1 MVCPACGYKNP
12 PGTRFCGQCG
22 ISLAGSVPLREQ
34 RKLVTVLF
42 ADVVGSTRLTG
53 SADPER
59 VRAQVARYFEIARQ
73 EVYRYGG
80 TVEKFIGDAVMAV
93 FGLPTIHEDDPERAA
108 RAAVS
113 LLARL
118 RPDIEA
124 GEFPEIRIGIDTG
137 EVVADV
143 MATEKGEFLVTGE
156 VVNLAAR
163 LQQHAEPGGVL
174 IGERTLLALR
184 DVAQVRPI
192 PPLNVRGLA
201 TPLAAWELVEVAA
214 TRERRVL
221 ATPFVG
227 RVEELELLHRHVQR
241 MQHDSR
247 GHLVMILGAA
257 GLGKT
262 RLVRE
267 FRSRTNDVHA
277 LGGRSLPY
285 GSGVPLSALREA
297 IRAECGILVGD
308 SLEVARQKLLDRV
321 ERLEVQEVAP
331 GLLTM
336 LGLGGD
342 GRDFTR
348 DALFSGIDTF
358 FQALARQ
365 SPSMVIL
372 EDMHSAEDVTLDYI
386 EHAARWLPRVPLLLL
401 VLGRPELVERRP
413 GWTGENLGATTLLLA
428 PLAGDQCRALLL
440 GILGSKPAPAALI
453 DLLLNRAAG
462 NALFMEEMLRTLL
475 ERGVLTELS
484 DRWALTVPMDQ
495 ITIPDSV
502 HAVIA
507 ARVDALPAAER
518 RVLQTAAVVGKDFW
532 LGAVRFISGGNHIDE
547 ALQALLGKDVLV
559 QKRRSTL
566 RGETEYTF
574 RHILIRDIGYMM
586 VPKSQRWPMH
596 ARCAD
601 WLGQAS
607 GARRTEY
614 ADFLAHHWLQVVAL
628 RRDLGLRPDAEA
640 QEHAVANLLV
650 AGDRAAEV
658 YANTTALDYYTRAL
672 ALEPDSTACLRALVG
687 AGKVRALLGQYDR
700 AREDFA
706 AMHTLAQKAG
716 ELRWEVVALDQ
727 LGYSYRQ
734 QDQITHALEHL
745 ERALALSRQVGDASL
760 TGRILNHIGFTYV
773 NVVRHEDAIRSHRE
787 ARRLLE
793 SCGDLAGLAESL
805 HGLGENA
812 RFLGDFQEAI
822 RWLSESAKVSD
833 RIGNRSLSGENL
845 YMLAVSRHHL
855 GQYAEAEAD
864 AARGIAV
871 LGEIN
876 DVWNSSFAL
885 LVAARIATTLGK
897 FAKALEYANRGL
909 RLARQVGASRP
920 RVLNLQ
926 ALSAVRWELQDHI
939 NAWRMAGEAAELARA
954 GEAGAFQMA
963 LVLSSLALTAAA
975 LGRTVEARSH
985 VEEARQSLKAGQART
1000 EYAHDLAHT
1009 EGRVLLALHE
1019 PGAAAEAARALLDA
1033 VAVSDD
1039 AHWRIPAMLLLAD
1052 ARFALEDLAAAV
1064 AVYETVAEEAERVA
1078 RTPILWR
1085 TLAGLAEAQQALGHG
1100 QKATASARRAR
1111 EIVDRLAATVPHPPL
1126 REAFLQ
1132 SEKVQR
1138 LDGLA
1143 GA

>member
-1 MVCPACGYKNP
+1 MVCPICGFENP
-12 PGTRFCGQCG
+12 RGARFCGQCG
-22 ISLAGSVPLREQ
+22 ISLAASAPLREQ

-42 ADVVGSTRLTG
+42 ADIVGSTRLTG

-113 LLARL
+113 LLTRL
-118 RPDIEA
+118 RPDIDA
-124 GEFPEIRIGIDTG
+124 GELPEIRIGIDTG

-143 MATEKGEFLVTGE
+143 MAAEKGEFLVTGE

-163 LQQHAEPGGVL
+163 LQQHAEPGRVL
-174 IGERTLLALR
+174 IGERTMLALR
-184 DVAQVRPI
+184 DVAQVRPV
-192 PPLNVRGLA
+192 PPLNVRGVA
-201 TPLAAWELVEVAA
+201 SALAAWELVEVALA
-214 TRERRVL
+214 RERLVPG
-221 ATPFVG
+221 TPFVG
-227 RVEELELLHRHVQR
+227 RAEELDLLHRHVQR
-241 MQHDSR
+241 MQHDGR

-262 RLVRE
+262 RLVRK
-267 FRSRTNDVHA
+267 FRSQANNVHA
-277 LGGRSLPY
+277 LGGRALPY

-308 SLEVARQKLLDRV
+308 SLEVARQKLLDRM
-321 ERLEVQEVAP
+321 ERLEIQEAAP
-331 GLLTM
+331 TLLTM

-348 DALFSGIDTF
+348 DALFGGIDTF

-365 SPSMVIL
+365 RPSMMIL

-386 EHAARWLPRVPLLLL
+386 EHAARWLPGVPLLLL
-401 VLGRPELVERRP
+401 MLGRPELLERRP
-413 GWTGENLGATTLLLA
+413 AWTVEKPGATTLFLA
-428 PLAGDQCRALLL
+428 PLVGAQSRALLF
-440 GILGSKPAPAALI
+440 GILGRKPAPAALLE
-453 DLLLNRAAG
+453 LLLNRASG
-462 NALFMEEMLRTLL
+462 NALFMEEMLRALL
-475 ERGVLTELS
+475 ERGVLTEHP

-507 ARVDALPAAER
+507 ARVDALPASER

-532 LGAVRFISGGNHIDE
+532 LGAVRFITGGNHVDE
-547 ALQALLGKDVLV
+547 ALQALVGKDVLV

-566 RGETEYTF
+566 RGEKEYTF

-601 WLGQAS
+601 WLDQAS

-614 ADFLAHHWLQVVAL
+614 ADFVAHHWLQVVAL
-628 RRDLGLRPDAEA
+628 RRDLGLPPDAQV
-640 QEHAVANLLV
+640 QEQAIANLLV
-650 AGDRAAEV
+650 AADRAAEV
-658 YANTTALDYYTRAL
+658 YANTTALDHYTQAL
-672 ALEPDSTACLRALVG
+672 ALESDSTARL
-687 AGKVRALLGQYDR
+687 RALLGGGKVRVLLGQYER

-706 AMHTLAQKAG
+706 AMRSLAQKAG
-716 ELRWEVVALDQ
+716 ERRWEVVALDH
-727 LGYSYRQ
+727 LGHAYRQ

-745 ERALALSRQVGDASL
+745 ELALALSRQIGDASL
-760 TGRILNHIGFTYV
+760 TGRILNHIGFAYV

-787 ARRLLE
+787 AGRLLE

-822 RWLSESAKVSD
+822 RWLSESATVSD

-845 YMLAVSRHHL
+845 YMLAISRHQL
-855 GQYAEAEAD
+855 GQYAEAETD

-876 DVWNSSFAL
+876 DVWNSSVAL
-885 LVAARIATTLGK
+885 IVAARISTTLGK
-897 FAKALEYANRGL
+897 FARALEYANRGL
-909 RLARQVGASRP
+909 SLARQVGAGRQT
-920 RVLNLQ
+920 VLNLQ
-926 ALSAVRWELQDHI
+926 ALSAVHWELQNHP
-939 NAWRMAGEAAELARA
+939 NAWRMAEEAAELARA

-963 LVLSSLALTAAA
+963 VVLSSLALTAAA
-975 LGRTVEARSH
+975 LGRTAEARLH
-985 VEEARQSLKAGQART
+985 VEEARRSLRAGQART
-1000 EYAHDLAHT
+1000 EFAHDLAHT

-1019 PGAAAEAARALLDA
+1019 PEAAAEAATALLTA
-1033 VAVSDD
+1033 VAVSVD

-1052 ARFALEDLAAAV
+1052 ARFALADPAAAV
-1064 AVYETVAEEAERVA
+1064 AVYETVIEEAERVA
-1078 RTPILWR
+1078 RTPVLWR
-1085 TLAGLAEAQQALGHG
+1085 ALAGLAEAQQALGHG
-1100 QKATASARRAR
+1100 LEAAASARRAR
-1111 EIVDRLAATVPHPPL
+1111 QIVDRLGATVPDPLL

-1138 LDGLA
+1138 LDELA